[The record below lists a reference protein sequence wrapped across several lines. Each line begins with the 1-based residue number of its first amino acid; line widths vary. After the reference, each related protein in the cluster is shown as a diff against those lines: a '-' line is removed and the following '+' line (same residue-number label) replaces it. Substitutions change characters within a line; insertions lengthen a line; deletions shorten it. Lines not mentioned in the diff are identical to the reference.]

1 MQCLVFGGFRETADH
16 VVAGCARVHVYFVWL
31 VRVPLMEIHRVSAV
45 TTKCEHQQGNHFPC
59 HTAMNRLGRSR
70 RRILLASSLLLSMG
84 FVVVAGFHHIPL
96 VAQQQ
101 RRRVPAVFLK
111 MVGGRFSSSSDN
123 SSWSDNPSSSSTPA
137 PAPPPRF
144 VGGWDDEDDLDYAK
158 ATQKKR
164 SASGAKSKQRRGNGN
179 NSFNRNNNNSF
190 NRERGG
196 GTKNFSRGGGSFRGN
211 NNSYQQQQQQQQLDP
226 NRINMKLLEDVAGFD
241 HLYGIAPV
249 LNALKAG
256 RRDFFTP
263 YENNNETR
271 RANKRRSSER
281 SDDDDDEE
289 NEYYDEENYNDDNG
303 DDDDDT
309 ASPRRDD
316 SSLRPEAQTRPCLFV
331 QAESSSSSSS
341 SESSSTT
348 TMRSAEKAEAV
359 AKALYLAEN
368 MKLPIAYVDKGILN
382 TLSNNRP
389 HQGLVLR
396 CGKLKFETFR
406 NFLDSPGLGRVD
418 RNQNNFWLVLDQIVD
433 PQNFGALIRTAEFL
447 AVPSILVCAKNAA
460 PPSAVVSAA
469 SAGALEGTNVR
480 IYSTPSLPRA
490 LATAK
495 AAGDSTIVGATSNLP
510 MNYDAQLYEL
520 DEFPVDIL
528 RPPNEILRHA
538 TLLVLG
544 SEGSGLRF
552 SVAKSCTHFCRIP
565 GGGVDASTTPGGGG
579 GTVDSLNVSVSAGI
593 FLWHFLRILKL
604 QQPPATTDDDFPT
617 LTTLAPTPSRKAR
630 KKF

>member
-1 MQCLVFGGFRETADH
+1 
-16 VVAGCARVHVYFVWL
+16 
-31 VRVPLMEIHRVSAV
+31 
-45 TTKCEHQQGNHFPC
+45 
-59 HTAMNRLGRSR
+59 
-70 RRILLASSLLLSMG
+70 MG
-84 FVVVAGFHHIPL
+84 FVAAFHHIPL
-96 VAQQQ
+96 AQQQ
-101 RRRVPAVFLK
+101 RRRVPAVFLR
-111 MVGGRFSSSSDN
+111 MVGGRFSSSDD
-123 SSWSDNPSSSSTPA
+123 SSWSDPPSSSTSSTPA
-137 PAPPPRF
+137 PRF
-144 VGGWDDEDDLDYAK
+144 MGGWDDEDDLDYAK

-164 SASGAKSKQRRGNGN
+164 SASGTKSKQRRSGSGNGNNNFHRSSN
-179 NSFNRNNNNSF
+179 NSFNR
-190 NRERGG
+190 GG
-196 GTKNFSRGGGSFRGN
+196 GGPKNFSRGGGGGSFRGN

-263 YENNNETR
+263 YENNNEAR
-271 RANKRRSSER
+271 RANRRSSER

-289 NEYYDEENYNDDNG
+289 NEDYDEENYNDDDNG
-303 DDDDDT
+303 DDDDDN
-309 ASPRRDD
+309 ASPRRDE

-348 TMRSAEKAEAV
+348 TTMRSAEKAEAV

-368 MKLPIAYVDKGILN
+368 MKLSIAYVDKGILN

-406 NFLDSPGLGRVD
+406 NFLDNPGLGRVD
-418 RNQNNFWLVLDQIVD
+418 HRNHQNFWLVLDQIVD

-579 GTVDSLNVSVSAGI
+579 TVDSLNVSVSAGI

-604 QQPPATTDDDFPT
+604 QQPPDDDFPT